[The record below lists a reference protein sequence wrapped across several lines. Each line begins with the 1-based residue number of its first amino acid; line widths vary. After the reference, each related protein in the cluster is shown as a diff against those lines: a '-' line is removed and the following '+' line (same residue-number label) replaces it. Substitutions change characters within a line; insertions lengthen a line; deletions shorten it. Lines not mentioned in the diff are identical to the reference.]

1 MTDIRCVLVGKDWSW
16 ERPDTAVAGGLSRR
30 LNEHANSNKPYP
42 ESSNKAYPQSTH
54 KGVN

>member
-16 ERPDTAVAGGLSRR
+16 ERPDTAAAGGLSYR

-42 ESSNKAYPQSTH
+42 ESSNKAYPESTH